1 MELTVRIRSYVLIA
15 SLWICCGPMASAQ
28 PAMIHD
34 GQHDFDFEIGKWKAH
49 VKKLINP
56 LSNSKE
62 WEDYDGTVVTAPFM
76 EGKGNLSEMNVDG
89 ATRHAHIQI
98 IAVRLY
104 NSSSRQWSIYG
115 ASAKSGVF
123 DPPQVGQFDG
133 NRGEF
138 YASDAF
144 QGRAI
149 YIRYVWQSVTPT
161 STHFEQAFSSDGGK
175 TWEVN
180 WIYDGSRLPAH

>member
-15 SLWICCGPMASAQ
+15 SLWICCGPITSAQ

-89 ATRHAHIQI
+89 ATSHAHIQI

-115 ASAKSGVF
+115 AV
-123 DPPQVGQFDG
+123 P
-133 NRGEF
+133 E
-138 YASDAF
+138 
-144 QGRAI
+144 
-149 YIRYVWQSVTPT
+149 
-161 STHFEQAFSSDGGK
+161 THLCKVQ
-175 TWEVN
+175 
-180 WIYDGSRLPAH
+180 PAR